1 MINDPIVEEIRKIR
15 QEHAKKYNYDLRKI
29 AAELKKKEQLHPE
42 KLVNFKPL
50 HAPRKAVSE

>member
-42 KLVNFKPL
+42 KLVNFKPR
-50 HAPRKAVSE
+50 HAPIKAVSA